1 MDWQPSTQSFND
13 TPSASLPDL
22 VLALLPSW
30 GAIDM
35 VGADKKAYLQGQVTC
50 DVVTL
55 AEEESTLGAH
65 CDAKGKVWSIFR
77 LCHTHSG
84 YTMIQ
89 PRSVI
94 TKEQAELSKYAVF
107 SKVDI
112 TISDN
117 SIAGIIGA
125 QSHAFVTSLFPTKGD
140 VRTTESATA
149 IKISD
154 DRWMIVAPSAWLQA
168 HLNDDSLTWSDESL
182 WTRLDIEQG
191 LPTLT
196 PELQNQHIPQAFNLQ
211 AIGGISFKKGC
222 YTGQETVAR
231 AKYRGINKRM
241 LMTLSGV
248 LSTKLTGADNVVVER
263 SVGENWRKAG
273 DTLAFYQFSD
283 GTTLVSAI
291 LPNNLD
297 ADTEFRV
304 TSSLEDRLTPT
315 ALPYSVDD
323 E

>member
-1 MDWQPSTQSFND
+1 MDWQPHTQSFND
-13 TPSASLPDL
+13 TPSTSLPDL

-55 AEEESTLGAH
+55 AKEESTLGAH

-77 LCHTHSG
+77 LCNTHSG

-89 PRSVI
+89 PRSI
-94 TKEQAELSKYAVF
+94 IAKEQAELSKYAVF

-112 TISDN
+112 SMSDN

-125 QSHAFVTSLFPTKGD
+125 QSHAFVSTLFPTKGD

-149 IKISD
+149 IKVSD
-154 DRWMIVAPSAWLQA
+154 DRWMIVAPSAWLEEN
-168 HLNDDSLTWSDESL
+168 LNDDALAWGEESL

-196 PELQNQHIPQAFNLQ
+196 PDLQNQHIPQAFNLQ
-211 AIGGISFKKGC
+211 ALGGISFTKGC

-248 LSTKLTGADNVVVER
+248 LSTKLSDSDSVDVER

-297 ADTEFRV
+297 TDTEFRLM
-304 TSSLEDRLTPT
+304 SSPEDRLTPT
-315 ALPYSVDD
+315 ALPYSTDD